1 MTNLLR
7 ISKTFLFSIGT
18 PSFLESNHPL
28 RNERFKKKI
37 SFKDVYTYIWIK
49 EQLVPPLNLPSF
61 PGTISRGSCKKP
73 VIYSPPG
80 RRGGEVGGLAMEC
93 GGGRERRDDLIHK
106 KRRHHT
112 TLGAHA
118 GGWLIPACMHN
129 LWEDPVERRGQMASC
144 RDIVTT
150 KREDTEEKCSTY
162 ENPFL
167 WMKRVSNPRF
177 ASSLLRPSDTV
188 FL

>member
-7 ISKTFLFSIGT
+7 ISKTFLSSIGT

-80 RRGGEVGGLAMEC
+80 RRGGGWGVWQWSVEEEEKEETIWFIKSG
-93 GGGRERRDDLIHK
+93 D
-106 KRRHHT
+106 T

-167 WMKRVSNPRF
+167 WMKRVSNLRF
-177 ASSLLRPSDTV
+177 ASFLLRPSDTV

>member
-1 MTNLLR
+1 MEKRVLVILKLKHEVTNLLR

-80 RRGGEVGGLAMEC
+80 RRGGGVGGLAMEC

-106 KRRHHT
+106 KRRHHFGSTCWRLAHPGVHAQSLRRSGRT
-112 TLGAHA
+112 TWTNGL
-118 GGWLIPACMHN
+118 L
-129 LWEDPVERRGQMASC
+129 
-144 RDIVTT
+144 
-150 KREDTEEKCSTY
+150 
-162 ENPFL
+162 
-167 WMKRVSNPRF
+167 PRY
-177 ASSLLRPSDTV
+177 SYN
-188 FL
+188 